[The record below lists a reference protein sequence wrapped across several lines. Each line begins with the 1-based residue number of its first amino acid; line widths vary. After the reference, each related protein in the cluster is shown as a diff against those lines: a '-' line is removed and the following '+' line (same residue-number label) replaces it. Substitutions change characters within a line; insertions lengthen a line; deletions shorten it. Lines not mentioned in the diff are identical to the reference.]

1 MILFPTYQSSVI
13 VSISLQTALLP
24 NHGLF
29 SFVFCRAGVLD
40 HLRETR
46 KLTLLKK
53 TVGLANSEM
62 KFGGETGRGE
72 SGWGSPTL
80 GYPVIFKG
88 TRAL

>member
-53 TVGLANSEM
+53 TVGLANSEIWRRNG
-62 KFGGETGRGE
+62 KGER
-72 SGWGSPTL
+72 GWGNPTL
-80 GYPVIFKG
+80 GYLVIFKG

>member
-40 HLRETR
+40 HLRGTR

-53 TVGLANSEM
+53 TVGLANSEIWRTNG
-62 KFGGETGRGE
+62 KGGERVGQ
-72 SGWGSPTL
+72 PNL
-80 GYPVIFKG
+80 GLPYHF
-88 TRAL
+88 

>member
-29 SFVFCRAGVLD
+29 SFVFCRVRCSVVGVLD

-46 KLTLLKK
+46 KLTPLKK
-53 TVGLANSEM
+53 TVELANSEIWRRNG
-62 KFGGETGRGE
+62 KGGERVGQ
-72 SGWGSPTL
+72 PNL
-80 GYPVIFKG
+80 GLPRHF
-88 TRAL
+88 